1 MPMLIKVLIWTLV
14 IGVSVVVLFTWVF
27 PWVESLQ
34 QDPTLGAG
42 ALRWDTLGQVIRSP
56 R

>member
-1 MPMLIKVLIWTLV
+1 MSMVIKVLIWTLV

-34 QDPTLGAG
+34 QDPTLGA
-42 ALRWDTLGQVIRSP
+42 ATLRSDSLAQVIRSP